1 MKCQSKEI
9 RIETRLAYGDL
20 SDVQT
25 VEKTAEEIRASK
37 LRKYSRVTEIQKNLK
52 NCLEDYVA
60 GLAFYNCLY
69 TSGYVFS
76 CKFNDSILTSEEAE
90 RKRDREDVAMGVMSL
105 VEYSWLDA
113 ENRIIQDIVRRIH
126 KNSKITS
133 TADTII

>member
-37 LRKYSRVTEIQKNLK
+37 LRKYSRVTEI
-52 NCLEDYVA
+52 
-60 GLAFYNCLY
+60 
-69 TSGYVFS
+69 
-76 CKFNDSILTSEEAE
+76 
-90 RKRDREDVAMGVMSL
+90 
-105 VEYSWLDA
+105 
-113 ENRIIQDIVRRIH
+113 H